1 MNEAALK
8 YYWTKRFER
17 ASKTLPSFG
26 RENTMRDTVLSALM
40 SFSEQ
45 NEGVCTW
52 MYLDT
57 HKDSSGNLDPLVTT
71 GIGNLIDPISLAL
84 GLEWMKQD
92 GTPAS
97 KQEISDE
104 WSYVKSLTSKALE
117 GGGAFSAVT
126 HLRLSKEALNNLFAS
141 TANTFES
148 ELASIFPNWGDVP
161 ADAQLAMLGMCWA
174 MGTGNFLTFHKF
186 IAAVKNSDFRTAAIE
201 SRISNATAQR
211 NQAQATM
218 LTNAAVVVEN
228 GLDPNP
234 VYYPAVLTADSRSSS
249 QMPPKTSDYTE
260 VASTVGKRI
269 LVVGTLAAMA
279 FGAYRYRNEI
289 QKTVHRITSPHR
301 ILSNG

>member
-40 SFSEQ
+40 SFSKQ

-104 WSYVKSLTSKALE
+104 WQHVKSLTSLAVNPKA
-117 GGGAFSAVT
+117 GYAFEAVT
-126 HLRLSKEALNNLFAS
+126 SLRLSKEALNNLFAS

-161 ADAQLAMLGMCWA
+161 
-174 MGTGNFLTFHKF
+174 
-186 IAAVKNSDFRTAAIE
+186 
-201 SRISNATAQR
+201 
-211 NQAQATM
+211 
-218 LTNAAVVVEN
+218 
-228 GLDPNP
+228 
-234 VYYPAVLTADSRSSS
+234 
-249 QMPPKTSDYTE
+249 
-260 VASTVGKRI
+260 
-269 LVVGTLAAMA
+269 
-279 FGAYRYRNEI
+279 
-289 QKTVHRITSPHR
+289 
-301 ILSNG
+301 